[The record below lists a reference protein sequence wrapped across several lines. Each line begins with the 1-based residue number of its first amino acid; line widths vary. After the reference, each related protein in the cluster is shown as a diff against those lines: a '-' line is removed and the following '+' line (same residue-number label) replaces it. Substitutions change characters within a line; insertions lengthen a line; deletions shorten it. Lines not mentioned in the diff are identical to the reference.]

1 MQSTCPSPSLVPG
14 DDGRACCP
22 SAAQRHLPC
31 LAVRE
36 KPAPFSSRSFPSSAN
51 HPPLST
57 VIVYSAP
64 PSPLN
69 SAPTPVNC
77 NHGLH
82 PARRNLSL
90 DGQQR
95 TTDATRP
102 YPPVEVAALPAP
114 CSVTLVTAGALSE
127 LNFTETRPGTSN
139 RWRKFPSRSWLA
151 RGLLRL
157 FPSPFRLPWYA
168 DVSANLSRQWC
179 DSGGYH
185 FFGHQFLLPPLDV

>member
-1 MQSTCPSPSLVPG
+1 MEMHSSPAFTCNRHTHPQVWFRGMTAGLAARRPHNATFRVWKFGRSP
-14 DDGRACCP
+14 
-22 SAAQRHLPC
+22 RHFLLEAFP
-31 LAVRE
+31 
-36 KPAPFSSRSFPSSAN
+36 PQPTTPPPF
-51 HPPLST
+51 ST

-102 YPPVEVAALPAP
+102 YPPVEVAAPPAP
-114 CSVTLVTAGALSE
+114 CDVTLVTAGALSE

-168 DVSANLSRQWC
+168 EVSANL
-179 DSGGYH
+179 
-185 FFGHQFLLPPLDV
+185 FAVTPVV